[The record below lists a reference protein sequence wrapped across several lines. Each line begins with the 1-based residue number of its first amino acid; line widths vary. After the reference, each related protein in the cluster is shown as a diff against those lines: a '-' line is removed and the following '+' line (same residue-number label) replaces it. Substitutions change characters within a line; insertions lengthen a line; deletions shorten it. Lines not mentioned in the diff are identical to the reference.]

1 MYTLFIIL
9 GVIWLIALV
18 LATITTILDIIF
30 DKDWLSKLAKILCI
44 ILIIDV
50 ILAVIIGYFL

>member
-9 GVIWLIALV
+9 GVIYVIALV
-18 LATITTILDIIF
+18 LAAIAIILDIIF
-30 DKDWLSKLAKILCI
+30 DKDWLSNLAKILCI

-50 ILAVIIGYFL
+50 TLAIIIGYFL